1 MKRNIASA
9 TVLALA
15 LLGLAGPAQASTRV
29 LSHVEFV
36 NKVNRADPTLAGK
49 AYGNGFGTIG
59 ADKGQ
64 THVPDVGQAAWGFKH
79 LAGFIDAVSSI
90 PEGDWVLYDFESPGS
105 EPDSLHPRY
114 SIRRFTSVAH
124 AHGHKVVLIM
134 GIGHMARDASQN
146 GCFAHARETYFA
158 AWKRCALPAV
168 AQAAGTDLFVL
179 QTQPYVCEPE
189 SFLEFAAI
197 TRHQFHRTL
206 FLEETLKSSRPC
218 VTPGLMYWNF
228 RHALERRLTSGLCLW
243 SGGSRP
249 GTQQPILTKP
259 EQLVAG
265 MKLLRR
271 MVATL

>member
-1 MKRNIASA
+1 MKRNVVSSTI
-9 TVLALA
+9 
-15 LLGLAGPAQASTRV
+15 LGLALVAMAGTAHASTRV

-36 NKVNRADPTLAGK
+36 NKVNRADPTLAGEV
-49 AYGNGFGTIG
+49 YGNGFGAIG

-64 THVPDVGQAAWGFKH
+64 THVPEVGEPAWGFKH
-79 LAGFIDAVSSI
+79 LAGFLQALPTI

-105 EPDSLHPRY
+105 QPDTLHPRH
-114 SIRRFTSVAH
+114 SIWRFTSAAH
-124 AHGHKVVLIM
+124 AHGHKVVLVM
-134 GIGHMARDASQN
+134 GIGHVTGDASRD
-146 GCFAHARETYFA
+146 GCFAQPGETHFA

-168 AQAAGTDLFVL
+168 AQAAGTDLLVL

-189 SFLEFAAI
+189 SFLQFAAI

-206 FLEETLKSSRPC
+206 FLEETLKSTRSC
-218 VTPGLMYWNF
+218 VTPGLMYWDF
-228 RHALERRLTSGLCLW
+228 RHALKRRLTSGLCLW

-249 GTQQPILTKP
+249 GSPKPILTKAQ
-259 EQLVAG
+259 QLVVG